1 MMNEAMYVQ
10 LEEALLSEGRETVE
24 EFING
29 PIEGND
35 EDMMKNAIED
45 AFNYLSEDCVE
56 SFYERLCGRIGWGL
70 C

>member
-10 LEEALLSEGRETVE
+10 LEEALLIEGRGTVE

-35 EDMMKNAIED
+35 EDMMKDAIED
-45 AFNYLSEDCVE
+45 AFNYLSEDRVE
-56 SFYERLCGRIGWGL
+56 SFYERFCGEISWGL